1 MIEFIKKYD
10 DIASIGIGAP
20 GPLDAKKGLILDPPN
35 LVGWDHFAICEYFFE
50 QTGIETKLNND
61 ANVAGLAE
69 AVLGAGSEHDSVFYI
84 TMSTGFGGAFVYRKE
99 LINGK
104 GTCAG
109 EIYNMIVNEDH
120 HAHKGTNAESL
131 NNQYGGY
138 GLSIIGKEIFGR
150 DIDAKEIFEL
160 WHQGDE
166 KAVSLIEKTAD
177 VATKRIANVGCV
189 IDPDVYVVGG
199 SVANFNPDFVDLVF
213 HKAKQY
219 YIKPETIHYRMARFQ
234 DDAGLYGAALL

>member
-1 MIEFIKKYD
+1 MKERED
-10 DIASIGIGAP
+10 QGER
-20 GPLDAKKGLILDPPN
+20 
-35 LVGWDHFAICEYFFE
+35 EYEESRNWYRGGTQLRCAVFDEKMQIVDSFKE
-50 QTGIETKLNND
+50 KND
-61 ANVAGLAE
+61 
-69 AVLGAGSEHDSVFYI
+69 
-84 TMSTGFGGAFVYRKE
+84 RKQ
-99 LINGK
+99 
-104 GTCAG
+104 C
-109 EIYNMIVNEDH
+109 
-120 HAHKGTNAESL
+120 
-131 NNQYGGY
+131 GGY

-177 VATKRIANVGCV
+177 VAAKGIANVGCV

-219 YIKPETIHYRMARFQ
+219 YVNLTT
-234 DDAGLYGAALL
+234 